1 MSGSPFDALRQAAIS
16 GTMSRRELLKRSAA
30 LGLGAPAIAALLAA
44 CGGSSAPSTTT
55 SGSSTSTT
63 TTATPAA
70 ASAATPSA
78 TPSASTTTAST
89 GARGGAGLLRLLWW
103 EAPTILNAH
112 LSSGTKDFDA
122 SRLCQEPLLD
132 LDQNNNFVPLL
143 AAEVPSLTNGGI
155 ASDHSSV
162 TYKLR
167 QGVTWQDGQPFTS
180 ADVKFTYDFITNP
193 ATGATTLGS
202 YLNVA
207 SVDTPD
213 DYTIKVTFKK
223 PTLYWYEPFVGAN
236 GYILP
241 QHVLKDYVG
250 AKAHS
255 APFNLKP
262 VGTGPYKIINFT
274 PGDVGNWALNDTYW
288 QSGKPHFDN
297 VAMKGGG
304 SATSAA
310 RAVMQTGEEDWAWNL
325 QIPPTVL
332 KSMGGSNA
340 QGVIFTWPGGG
351 TERIE
356 INFADPQTTTDGQKS
371 YYKTPHPHFKVKAVR
386 QALAYLVDRGTVAT
400 TLYGPGGSAT
410 PYTLND
416 NKKYMPAGLSWEYSI
431 AKANSTLDAIP
442 GISKNSSGIRV
453 LNGRAMN
460 WVYSTSVNTVR
471 QQNQE
476 IVKASCAQAGI
487 TIQIKS
493 VDASVFFSGD
503 PSNPDTL
510 NRAEYDLGM
519 WTNGAGIYPLDWYKR
534 YLSADPAVDIA
545 QQSNQYS
552 ANNVTRYQSA
562 QFNALYAKVAATL
575 DDTTATSLF
584 NQMQTYVVNDIAE
597 IGEVARNNVAAVSSR
612 LDPKTYPEGTFSSS
626 TLWNVADWN
635 LKAGAQKISGT

>member
-1 MSGSPFDALRQAAIS
+1 MSDTRFEALRQAALD
-16 GTMSRRELLKRSAA
+16 GTVSRRELLKRGAA

-44 CGGSSAPSTTT
+44 CGGSSTPASTSTSSSSTT
-55 SGSSTSTT
+55 STSTT
-63 TTATPAA
+63 GGAGAG
-70 ASAATPSA
+70 
-78 TPSASTTTAST
+78 TPSASASTPQAAATTAAS
-89 GARGGAGLLRLLWW
+89 GGKRGGAGQLKLLWW

-122 SRLCQEPLLD
+122 SRLTLEPLLD
-132 LDQNNNFVPLL
+132 FDQDANMVPLL
-143 AAEVPSLTNGGI
+143 AAEVPSLTNGGV
-155 ASDHSSV
+155 ASDHSGV

-167 QGVTWQDGQPFTS
+167 QGVKWNDGQPFTS
-180 ADVKFTYDFITNP
+180 ADVKFTYDFVSNK

-202 YLNVA
+202 YLNIA

-213 DYTIKVTFKK
+213 DYTVKITFKQ
-223 PTLYWYEPFVGAN
+223 PTLYWYQAFTGAN

-262 VGTGPYKIINFT
+262 VGTGPYVIQTFT
-274 PGDVGNWALNDTYW
+274 PGDVSTWKLNDTYW
-288 QSGKPHFDN
+288 QAGKPHFDT
-297 VAMKGGG
+297 VTMKGGG
-304 SATSAA
+304 DATSAA

-325 QIPPTVL
+325 QIAPNVL
-332 KSMGGSNA
+332 KSMSGSNA

-356 INFADPQTTTDGQKS
+356 INFADPDTTTNGQKS
-371 YYKTPHPHFKVKAVR
+371 YYQTPHPHFKVKAVR
-386 QALAYLVDRGTVAT
+386 QALSLLVDRKTIAD

-410 PYTLND
+410 PYTLNN
-416 NKKYMPAGLSWEYSI
+416 NKKYMPAGLSWEYNI

-476 IVKASCAQAGI
+476 IIKAAAAQAGI
-487 TIQIKS
+487 GIQIKS

-519 WTNGAGIYPLDWYKR
+519 WTNSADIFPLVWYER
-534 YLSADPAVDIA
+534 YLSANPATDIA

-562 QFNALYAKVAATL
+562 QFNTLYAQVAKTL
-575 DDTTATSLF
+575 DDATATTLF

-597 IGEVARNNVAAVSSR
+597 IGEVARNNVAAVSTK
-612 LDPKTYPEGTFSSS
+612 LDPKTYPQGAFSSS
-626 TLWNVADWN
+626 TLWNVSDWN
-635 LKAGAQKISGT
+635 VKSS